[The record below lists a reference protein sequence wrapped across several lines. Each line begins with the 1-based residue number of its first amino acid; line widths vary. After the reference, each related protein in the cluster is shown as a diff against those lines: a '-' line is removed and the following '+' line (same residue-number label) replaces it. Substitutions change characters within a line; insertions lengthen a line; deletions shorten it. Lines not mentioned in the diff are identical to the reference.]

1 MKKCLSLVLVCML
14 FLFNS
19 FQSYAFNEVPLERV
33 NYLDLSQLVYDP
45 IDIGSA
51 YTNEPMSLKPN
62 TTFTFVV
69 SRNFLGEQ
77 WDSLSNI
84 EIEIEEFT
92 GSYYFAGYLTKDDVN
107 QRAYITFT
115 TTEGLIHLYGIPVK
129 DLHNYDI
136 MVYEG
141 EYTDFPGFVPYHED
155 SEQLEYFGVL
165 PLDVDSQPTL
175 EVIQSY
181 VVAKNPFG
189 VVIPTSLVYDDYS
202 ISEKKPGTY
211 QMVFETIY
219 HQIKKRYYLDV
230 RVFDLVAPI
239 MTLETNL
246 AIPINERWTI
256 DQVKQAVTLSDNV
269 DSMSYHDLVVVSDT
283 YTPATT
289 IGSYQITLEATD
301 SSGNTST
308 LNIPIQLIDI
318 EGPVIQGPSSIYL
331 YATDTPL
338 TNVEVQQKLLINDDV
353 DGSNVTVNL
362 ITNHYNQQTIPGV
375 YQMTFEAK
383 DQAQNSSTFDILI
396 HVIENRGPVFEQ
408 SDLILN
414 KTTADQMTE
423 AEMITWLR
431 EQLLLSG
438 LHATDIIIL
447 YNEYEEHN
455 KESGSYY
462 VYLSYQVDGSPMTS
476 RIRIDVEEKPSP
488 ILSYA
493 IPASAILLIGSG
505 IFIWIKRK
513 KM

>member
-239 MTLETNL
+239 
-246 AIPINERWTI
+246 
-256 DQVKQAVTLSDNV
+256 
-269 DSMSYHDLVVVSDT
+269 
-283 YTPATT
+283 
-289 IGSYQITLEATD
+289 ITLEATD

>member
-1 MKKCLSLVLVCML
+1 MKKCLSLVLVLML
-14 FLFNS
+14 IVLNA
-19 FQSYAFNEVPLERV
+19 FQSYAFNGVPLERV

-45 IDIGSA
+45 IDIGFA

-62 TTFTFVV
+62 ATFTFVV
-69 SRNFLGEQ
+69 SRDFLGEH
-77 WDSLSNI
+77 WNVLDSL
-84 EIEIEEFT
+84 EVEIEEFT
-92 GSYYFAGYLTKDDVN
+92 GSYYFAGYLTKDEVN

-129 DLHNYDI
+129 NLQNYEI

-141 EYTDFPGFVPYHED
+141 EYINFAGFVPYHEE

-189 VVIPTSLVYDDYS
+189 VVIPTSLVYDEYS

-211 QMVFETIY
+211 QMVFETMY

-230 RVFDLVAPI
+230 RVFDLVAPM
-239 MTLETNL
+239 MTLESTL
-246 AIPINERWTI
+246 AIPINERWTL
-256 DQVKQAVTLSDNV
+256 DQIRQAVVVSDNV
-269 DSMSYHDLVVVSDT
+269 DVMTYQDLVVISDT

-301 SSGNTST
+301 SSGNVST

-318 EGPVIQGPSSIYL
+318 EGPVINGPSSIYL

-338 TNVEVQQKLLINDDV
+338 TNLEIQQKLMVEDDV
-353 DGSNVTVNL
+353 DGVNVIVTLV
-362 ITNHYNQQTIPGV
+362 TNQYNQTTIPGV

-383 DQAQNSSTFDILI
+383 DQAQNTSTFHVII

-423 AEMITWLR
+423 AEMIDWLR

-438 LHATDIIIL
+438 LNATEIVIL
-447 YNEYEEHN
+447 YNEYEENN

-462 VYLSYQVDGSPMTS
+462 VYLSYEVDGSPMTS
-476 RIRIDVEEKPSP
+476 RIRIDVEEKPFP
-488 ILSYA
+488 ILSIA
-493 IPASAILLIGSG
+493 IPASAILLIGTG

-513 KM
+513 KI